1 MADDNPFSSSPIT
14 EATLERIP
22 YSYMPINVRMLQRF
36 RVCSYDPAEIYSI
49 FRNSQHL
56 IEIVITTD
64 APPRFFNVER
74 VLSITYPRV
83 VHTSLR
89 QLSFVLTWENA
100 RRVTKIPVTLDYI
113 TLPALQE
120 FQILA
125 SQTQPLA
132 GILPGTLEPIEYS
145 RIINLLHR
153 SESDL
158 TDLTFSVPVPVNSF
172 LIPILRQSPA
182 LQKLN
187 IFVDADT
194 AGDVFRVLTLA
205 EGYVP
210 NLKKLRIE
218 DVPCRGAASGLLL
231 EGDAFHAMVRS
242 RFSGDS
248 HLETLK
254 LSLKTTWSPQ
264 ELLIPITWNSPLRDL
279 VMMKEEGLDVQFL
292 LDLKDCLL
300 EGEAHTLFFG
310 SS

>member
-1 MADDNPFSSSPIT
+1 MTPDFDNQIMSSSNLGSLPTTSFTVKVDELFSSK
-14 EATLERIP
+14 TLELLARTNHCPSFIYP
-22 YSYMPINVRMLQRF
+22 SLCLPVHGCLAFVKGNNGTSAKYIQLIVFEHARSCMNV
-36 RVCSYDPAEIYSI
+36 
-49 FRNSQHL
+49 
-56 IEIVITTD
+56 
-64 APPRFFNVER
+64 NVDESDHWP
-74 VLSITYPRV
+74 V
-83 VHTSLR
+83 
-89 QLSFVLTWENA
+89 SF
-100 RRVTKIPVTLDYI
+100 
-113 TLPALQE
+113 QE
-120 FQILA
+120 PW
-125 SQTQPLA
+125 SP
-132 GILPGTLEPIEYS
+132 

-205 EGYVP
+205 ERYVP
-210 NLKKLRIE
+210 NLKMLRIE

-231 EGDAFHAMVRS
+231 EGDAFHEMVRS

-264 ELLIPITWNSPLRDL
+264 ELLIPIAWNSPLRDL
-279 VMMKEEGLDVQFL
+279 VKMKEEWLDVQFL